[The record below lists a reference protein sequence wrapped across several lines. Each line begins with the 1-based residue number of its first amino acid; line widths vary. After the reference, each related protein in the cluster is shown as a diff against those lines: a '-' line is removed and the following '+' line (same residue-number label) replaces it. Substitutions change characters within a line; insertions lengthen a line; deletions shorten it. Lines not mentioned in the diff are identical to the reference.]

1 VAQSSPPAGETAG
14 RPNDAREES
23 PTSPAPAPATE
34 SSGPGDSIIRFED
47 VHKSFG
53 AQRVLDGLTFEV
65 LRGRTLAIMGPSGSG
80 KSVILRHV
88 IGLLTPDS
96 GLVEVEGRDVKRL
109 DRRELSEL
117 RKRMG
122 FLFQEGALINWLSAG
137 DNVALPLRENTSLSE
152 SEIRAKV
159 EEKLELVHVAGAWE
173 KMPSELSGGMK
184 KRVGLARALITEP
197 EIILYDEPNAGLD
210 PEISNSI
217 NELIVELQERLS
229 ATSIVVEHRVRC
241 IRTVADEVLFLEGG
255 KALMQLPPDEF
266 FASKHPR
273 IVRFLGEHPD

>member
-1 VAQSSPPAGETAG
+1 VAESSSSTDEAAG
-14 RPNDAREES
+14 RTNE
-23 PTSPAPAPATE
+23 APARADRRD
-34 SSGPGDSIIRFED
+34 SAGDEALIRFED

-53 AQRVLDGLTFEV
+53 EQHVLAGLTFEV
-65 LRGRTLAIMGPSGSG
+65 RRGRTLAIMGPSGSG
-80 KSVILRHV
+80 KSVILRHIV
-88 IGLLTPDS
+88 GLLTADS
-96 GLVEVEGRDVKRL
+96 GLVEVEGREVRRL
-109 DRRELSEL
+109 NKRELSEL

-122 FLFQEGALINWLSAG
+122 FLFQEGALINWLNAG

-152 SEIRAKV
+152 SEIHDKV

-217 NELIVELQERLS
+217 NELIVELQEQLS
-229 ATSIVVEHRVRC
+229 VTSIVVEHRVRC
-241 IRTVADEVLFLEGG
+241 IRIVADEVLFLEGG
-255 KALMQLPPDEF
+255 KALLELPPDEF